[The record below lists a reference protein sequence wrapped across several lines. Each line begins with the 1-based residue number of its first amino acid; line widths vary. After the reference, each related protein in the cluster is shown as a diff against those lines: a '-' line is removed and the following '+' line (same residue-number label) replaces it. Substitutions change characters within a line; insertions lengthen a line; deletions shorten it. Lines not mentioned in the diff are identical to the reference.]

1 MTFLRSHRRELI
13 VIWSF
18 AVVINFIMANDSF
31 THELFKHYDEAWFY
45 MCGKAWANGMTPY
58 LDFADSKGPLLW
70 LIYAAG
76 YLISPTDYTGVW
88 LLSVPVYLFCFT
100 YCYRVML
107 LLSGG
112 ERKVSVMATL
122 AMAVPYFTGFH
133 FEMRTEDWCQPA
145 VIYGIYLLL
154 RALCDG
160 GKSPRAA
167 ESIAMGAMVVCCL
180 MMKWTI
186 AAVALLPAVAV
197 VCTASS
203 SRRAVLSALWM
214 LAGGV
219 AALVP
224 FAAIFAWYGNFDA
237 FVQEY
242 FMSTSATIKV
252 SAATYMGDLFALL
265 TTIRVGAVIIA
276 AGAAVASVRVA
287 GRRGWWLGGCAVASV
302 LIAACNDHA
311 IYYQAVNN
319 SYAVGIVY
327 LAVRWL
333 HGNSAAVRHLPMGVS
348 YAAIVAL
355 LTAYAYVLHP
365 SFIPS
370 DRPETFYKACG
381 VMASMEH
388 PRVLNYR
395 MRETGVGINA
405 ETLPA
410 TKYWA
415 YQGGATEAMRADQ
428 DSAVR
433 AGAADFVVA
442 NMSDA
447 ADTLFIASG
456 YKPVMTFR
464 EYDDSYVILS
474 RHDITVSD
482 GDFRPT
488 MLDRLLKR
496 PIEACE
502 ACGR

>member
-45 MCGKAWANGMTPY
+45 MCGKAWANGLVPY

-107 LLSGG
+107 LLSEGQ
-112 ERKVSVMATL
+112 RKVSVLATL
-122 AMAVPYFTGFH
+122 AMAIPYFTGFH
-133 FEMRTEDWCQPA
+133 FEMRTEDWCQPV
-145 VIYGIYLLL
+145 VIYGIYLLV

-160 GKSPRAA
+160 GKTLRASEA
-167 ESIAMGAMVVCCL
+167 VVMGAMVVCCL

-186 AAVALLPAVAV
+186 AAVALLPAVALL
-197 VCTASS
+197 CMAGSC
-203 SRRAVLSALWM
+203 RRAVHAALW
-214 LAGGV
+214 LIAGAV
-219 AALVP
+219 VALVP

-237 FVQEY
+237 FVEEY
-242 FMSTSATIKV
+242 FMSTSATITV
-252 SAATYMGDLFALL
+252 SAATYMGDLLSLL
-265 TTIRVGAVIIA
+265 TTRRVGAVIIA
-276 AGAAVASVRVA
+276 IGAAVAALRVA
-287 GRRGWWLGGCAVASV
+287 GRRGLWLAGSAAVSV

-327 LAVRWL
+327 LAVMWL
-333 HGNSAAVRHLPMGVS
+333 RRRSAAVRRMSVGVF
-348 YAAIVAL
+348 YVATAVVL
-355 LTAYAYVLHP
+355 AAYAYVLHP
-365 SFIPS
+365 SFVVS
-370 DRPETFYKACG
+370 ERPESFYKACLVMSG
-381 VMASMEH
+381 VEH

-415 YQGGATEAMRADQ
+415 YQGGATEAMRANQ
-428 DSAVR
+428 DSAIR

-442 NMSDA
+442 NVWDS
-447 ADTLFIASG
+447 ADSIFIESG
-456 YKPVMTFR
+456 YQPVMTFR
-464 EYDDSYVILS
+464 EYDDSYVLLS
-474 RHDITVSD
+474 RHARAVPAGACHPS
-482 GDFRPT
+482 
-488 MLDRLLKR
+488 MLSRLLKR
-496 PIEACE
+496 PIAESVAS
-502 ACGR
+502 GL